1 MGLGKSFKKSLG
13 KVAAVA
19 NPVGAFSSLA
29 PIVAG
34 MATGKAIG
42 GAFQPRS
49 VSVPGVGGGEE
60 ELYRLAAEE
69 EAKRKAL
76 GVQQQGQINTF
87 ADETQNRANA
97 FRSTLAKSL
106 SDTSQGTF
114 QRANPFILEDLNS
127 RGLFT
132 SQTARDQEQGRF
144 LGDLA
149 REEQT
154 QLSNFD
160 KDIFGQINDIRGTGL
175 SALLGG
181 DQSALDSALSL
192 KKAGIQRSFD
202 DADLYRE
209 QSFAAQLAKKQ
220 SKDQLLQSL
229 LGLGG
234 TLGAARLGRS

>member
-1 MGLGKSFKKSLG
+1 MGLGKSLKKLG
-13 KVAAVA
+13 RV
-19 NPVGAFSSLA
+19 
-29 PIVAG
+29 
-34 MATGKAIG
+34 ATGVATGGLSEVYRSMKPGDVSLPSYGG
-42 GAFQPRS
+42 GAD
-49 VSVPGVGGGEE
+49 

-87 ADETQNRANA
+87 ADELQGRATD
-97 FRSTLAKSL
+97 FRGKLAQSL
-106 SDTSQGTF
+106 AETSRGTF
-114 QRANPFILEDLNS
+114 ERANPFILEDLNA

-160 KDIFGQINDIRGTGL
+160 RDIFGQINDIRGSGL

-181 DQSALDSALSL
+181 DQSALDSALAL

-202 DADLYRE
+202 DADMMRE
-209 QSFAAQLAKKQ
+209 QSFAAQLAKRQ
-220 SKDQLLQSL
+220 SKDGLLQSL
-229 LGLGG
+229 IGLGG
-234 TLGAARLGRS
+234 RLGAAKLGGGF